1 MRTRDELLTFSL
13 LNFQQVDNAYR
24 QAVLTVVSVTYSMAA
39 DKISDEVGVPL
50 IQNILA
56 IVNKTTADVSKDVI
70 ATLEFLA
77 EDEA

>member
-50 IQNILA
+50 IQHILA

-70 ATLEFLA
+70 ATLDFLI
-77 EDEA
+77 ENEA

>member
-24 QAVLTVVSVTYSMAA
+24 QAVLTVVSVTCAMAA
-39 DKISDEVGVPL
+39 DQISDEVGVPL

-56 IVNKTTADVSKDVI
+56 IVNKTTADVSKDVL
-70 ATLEFLA
+70 ATLDFLI
-77 EDEA
+77 ENEA